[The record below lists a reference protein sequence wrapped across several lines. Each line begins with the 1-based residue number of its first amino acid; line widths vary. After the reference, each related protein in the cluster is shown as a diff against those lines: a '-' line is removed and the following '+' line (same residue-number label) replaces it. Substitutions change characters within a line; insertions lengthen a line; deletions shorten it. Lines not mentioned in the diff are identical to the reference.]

1 MLGHK
6 PAGFDEFLRI
16 ICPLQGLPGSGTV
29 DWSHKISYISVS
41 VHIPCT
47 ILNLESPKM
56 KHFAIFSVLMI
67 AAAVL
72 IAGCGKSEEFKKLE
86 SDMYAS
92 VTAMHDDGMS
102 MMNKGN
108 DLSAKI
114 DDAIAMYD
122 SMAAKYP
129 KQFEG
134 QSSDDLKAAKEK
146 LSTAT
151 TSMKEWM
158 SEMKPYDPT
167 MDHMQVM
174 AQLTKSKDGITKV
187 KADFQDAFS
196 AATTALMSHKAFAE
210 DMATNLAAGV
220 KKVGKK

>member
-1 MLGHK
+1 
-6 PAGFDEFLRI
+6 
-16 ICPLQGLPGSGTV
+16 
-29 DWSHKISYISVS
+29 
-41 VHIPCT
+41 
-47 ILNLESPKM
+47 M

-102 MMNKGN
+102 MINKGN